1 MMKKLNIGLNYC
13 KGKYIARMD
22 ADDLSLPNRFKL
34 QLEVFNRKPDLA
46 VAGSMAEAFDSNGH
60 KVRASYFP
68 TNYEAIRFTSMG
80 KSPLIHVWTMIRKDY
95 LEEFNGYNESFLIAA
110 DYDLWSRFLI
120 KGYKIVVLKQ
130 KCVKCHRSNL
140 TYSARNILIKNDEK
154 PLIAKRNIC
163 FDIIRRKGVIN
174 KLPVSI
180 IIVAFFLLKT
190 KAAFVGII
198 ISFAVLLA
206 MLLFSKSQSIIQKFR
221 YLFKPILLLAILG
234 IVFVLIYP
242 SSINTGM
249 NFYRTFISSFDYSRI
264 HRRQNI
270 ENP

>member
-163 FDIIRRKGVIN
+163 FFTGLKVEDNLAKDIT
-174 KLPVSI
+174 KLYEGTTKCNLKEFYNMYKSWKYIKKHYRYNSYVRFQYAYIVDLLI
-180 IIVAFFLLKT
+180 IIIK
-190 KAAFVGII
+190 
-198 ISFAVLLA
+198 
-206 MLLFSKSQSIIQKFR
+206 
-221 YLFKPILLLAILG
+221 YLRAN
-234 IVFVLIYP
+234 LINLYV
-242 SSINTGM
+242 
-249 NFYRTFISSFDYSRI
+249 
-264 HRRQNI
+264 
-270 ENP
+270 